1 MNAVGAIFVAIMAIY
16 TFALPRRTAILP
28 LLLGALYMTRGQ
40 VLEIG
45 PANFTIPQLLV
56 TAGFLRAMSRGERIT
71 GGLHTVDK
79 LVLLWAAVLIGTSAF
94 HTDDA
99 WLYRAGIVWTELG
112 CYFLFRIFI
121 TNLNDL
127 ADVFKA
133 ICVLAMPMAF
143 LMLYEKASGQN
154 PFGSLGGVV
163 ATSLIRD
170 GNIRAA
176 GPFAHPILA
185 GTTGAA
191 IIGMGLAL
199 RKISLR
205 HTFAAWISGGSIV
218 LAATSSG
225 PILMVGFTIAALFV
239 WMCRHHMRALRW
251 TIVAGLLVLNEVMK
265 DPIYFLMARIDISGG
280 SQGYFRAQ
288 LIRSSLEHFDEWWM
302 AGTDYTRHW
311 MATGNHANTRHTDI
325 TNHLLG
331 MGVLGGMPL
340 MLVFLAIV
348 AFSFRDV
355 GRALAQH
362 AKAPQAQQVLI
373 WGLGAILFGYFMNFW
388 TISLFDQSV
397 MFLYLTFASIQSV
410 VGCPAA
416 LATASP
422 HIATAA
428 AMPRETMASHQP
440 GFPSP

>member
-1 MNAVGAIFVAIMAIY
+1 MNAVGAVFVIVAAIF
-16 TFALPRRTAILP
+16 TFALPRRLAILP
-28 LLLGALYMTRGQ
+28 LLFSALYMTRGQ

-71 GGLHTVDK
+71 DGLHSVDW
-79 LVLLWAAVLIGTSAF
+79 LLLLWAFVLVGTSAF
-94 HTDDA
+94 HSDEA
-99 WLYRAGIVWTELG
+99 WVYRCGIVWTELG

-121 TNLNDL
+121 TG
-127 ADVFKA
+127 ADDVVNVFKA
-133 ICVLAMPMAF
+133 IGVLAMPMAF
-143 LMLYEKASGQN
+143 TMLYEKASGQN
-154 PFGSLGGVV
+154 PFGSLGGVL
-163 ATSLIRD
+163 ATSLVRE

-205 HTFAAWISGGSIV
+205 HTIAACVSGGSIV

-225 PILMVGFTIAALFV
+225 PILMVGFIAVALFA
-239 WMCRHHMRALRW
+239 WICRHHMRALRW
-251 TIVAGLLVLNEVMK
+251 VIVAGLLALNEVMK
-265 DPIYFLMARIDISGG
+265 DPIYFLMARIDLSGG

-302 AGTDYTRHW
+302 TGTDYTRHW
-311 MATGNHANTRHTDI
+311 MASGIYANARNTDI

-331 MGVLGGMPL
+331 EGVLGGMPL

-348 AFSFRDV
+348 AYSFRDA

-362 AKAPQAQQVLI
+362 SNAPAPQQALI
-373 WGLGAILFGYFMNFW
+373 WGLGALLFGYFMNFW
-388 TISLFDQSV
+388 TISMFDQSV
-397 MFLYLTFASIQSV
+397 MFLYLNFASIQSIV
-410 VGCPAA
+410 RRPAA
-416 LATASP
+416 PAM
-422 HIATAA
+422 AA
-428 AMPRETMASHQP
+428 PRPAPSAVTDEPMGRRQP
-440 GFPSP
+440 GFPAP

>member
-1 MNAVGAIFVAIMAIY
+1 MNAIGAIFFVVAAIC
-16 TFALPRRTAILP
+16 TFALPRRLAIMP

-71 GGLHTVDK
+71 DGMHTVDK
-79 LVLLWAAVLIGTSAF
+79 LLLLWAAILIGTSVF

-99 WLYRAGIVWTELG
+99 WLYRSGIVWTELG

-121 TNLNDL
+121 TSLDDVV
-127 ADVFKA
+127 DVFKA

-191 IIGMGLAL
+191 IVGMGLAL

-205 HTFAAWISGGSIV
+205 HTIAAWISGGSIV
-218 LAATSSG
+218 MAATSSG
-225 PILMVGFTIAALFV
+225 PILMVCFTVVALFA
-239 WMCRHHMRALRW
+239 WACRRHMRALRW
-251 TIVAGLLVLNEVMK
+251 VVVAGLLVLNGVMK
-265 DPIYFLMARIDISGG
+265 DPIYFLMARIDLSGG

-288 LIRSSLEHFDEWWM
+288 LIRSSMEHFDEWWL
-302 AGTDYTRHW
+302 AGTDYTRNW

-331 MGVLGGMPL
+331 EGVLGGMPL
-340 MLVFLAIV
+340 MIVFIAIV
-348 AFSFRDV
+348 AYSFRDA

-362 AKAPQAQQVLI
+362 AKAPVPQQALI
-373 WGLGAILFGYFMNFW
+373 WGVGSLLFGYFMNFW

-397 MFLYLTFASIQSV
+397 MFLYLVFASIQSIV
-410 VGCPAA
+410 RSGAPAS
-416 LATASP
+416 ATAP
-422 HIATAA
+422 LAH
-428 AMPRETMASHQP
+428 ASMVPHQP
-440 GFPSP
+440 RFPTP

>member
-1 MNAVGAIFVAIMAIY
+1 MNVVGAIFFVIAAIY
-16 TFALPRRTAILP
+16 TFALPRRLAILP
-28 LLLGALYMTRGQ
+28 LLLSAVYMTRGQ

-56 TAGFLRAMSRGERIT
+56 TAGFLRTMMRGERIT
-71 GGLHTVDK
+71 DGLHTVDK
-79 LVLLWAAVLIGTSAF
+79 LILLWATVLIGTSAF

-121 TNLNDL
+121 TSLGDL
-127 ADVFKA
+127 TSVFKA
-133 ICVLAMPMAF
+133 ICVLTLPLAF

-163 ATSLIRD
+163 ATSLVRD

-205 HTFAAWISGGSIV
+205 HTFAASISGGSIV

-225 PILMVGFTIAALFV
+225 PILMVGFTVVALSV
-239 WMCRHHMRALRW
+239 WKCRHHMRALRW
-251 TIVAGLLVLNEVMK
+251 TIVAGLLALNEVMK

-288 LIRSSLEHFDEWWM
+288 LIRSSIEHIDEWWM

-325 TNHLLG
+325 TNQLLG
-331 MGVLGGMPL
+331 EGVLGGLPL
-340 MLVFLAIV
+340 MLVFLAII

-355 GRALAQH
+355 GRAMAQH
-362 AKAPQAQQVLI
+362 ATAPMPQQTLI
-373 WGLGAILFGYFMNFW
+373 WGVGAILFGYFMNFW

-410 VGCPAA
+410 VRQSVALPALTPLRATTTPAA
-416 LATASP
+416 HETTVSP
-422 HIATAA
+422 Q
-428 AMPRETMASHQP
+428 PR
-440 GFPSP
+440 FPSP